1 MAKKSSKKGSIQG
14 VWKLY
19 GRGTYKENIDKMRE
33 EDFVPAIP
41 ATTSESILIASKYF
55 SRLESYLFKNS
66 VLQAGDVVITQEG
79 VFTNTRET
87 DESELKRKLANAR
100 KVNGIYLIDNDVA
113 FASFETFKQGKV
125 QTSEEFAKSGLARA
139 LEHTTE
145 RIAPNLKEISAYEIY
160 DEGGEYVTNHR
171 KGVLVSNFKV
181 GNKPIVSVV
190 GINTDDDPV
199 GHGHRFEVRVMRD
212 GSLCS
217 HVFALGK
224 RCAEGRYAEFH
235 RQEMKLDKSL
245 LEAFSSGRSGVYSV
259 GIW

>member
-55 SRLESYLFKNS
+55 SRLESYL
-66 VLQAGDVVITQEG
+66 
-79 VFTNTRET
+79 FTNTRET

-217 HVFALGK
+217 HGFALGK